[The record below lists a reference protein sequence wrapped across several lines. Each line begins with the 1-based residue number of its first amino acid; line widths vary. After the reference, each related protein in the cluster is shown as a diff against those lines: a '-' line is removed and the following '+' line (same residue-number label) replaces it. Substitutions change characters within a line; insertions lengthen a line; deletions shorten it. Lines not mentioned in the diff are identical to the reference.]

1 MERNPTFHFVFY
13 EVKNAPSR
21 SDKGFPHWFMA
32 KSSKKVAILV
42 EDLYQVLEVWYP
54 WLRLR
59 EAGIE
64 PVFVGTGKKDTYGS
78 KEGYP
83 AKADVSIDQINAKDF
98 DGVII
103 PGGYAPDILRRY
115 EKVIKFVQDIDKQ
128 GKVVG
133 SICHGGWVLVSADIC
148 RDRKSTCFFAIKDD
162 MIAAGAKYI
171 DQEVVVDKNLV
182 TSRKPEDLTAFM
194 VEIIKLFKSG

>member
-1 MERNPTFHFVFY
+1 MKAPT
-13 EVKNAPSR
+13 
-21 SDKGFPHWFMA
+21 
-32 KSSKKVAILV
+32 KKIAVLV

-54 WLRLR
+54 FLRLK
-59 EAGIE
+59 EESIE
-64 PVFVGTGKKDTYGS
+64 PVFVGTGAKDTYGS

-83 AKADVSIDQINAKDF
+83 AKVHTSIDKINANNF

-115 EKVIKFVQDIDKQ
+115 EKVIEFVRDIHEQ

-133 SICHGGWVLVSADIC
+133 SICHGGWVLVSANIL
-148 RDRKSTCFFAIKDD
+148 RGKKATCFFAIKDD

-171 DQEVVVDKNLV
+171 DAEVVVDKNLV

-194 VEIIKLFKSG
+194 VEIIKLCK